1 MKKNLIGDKY
11 DWFCLTSHTMKRI
24 AYFILLLILAGTA
37 SAQTIIDLSKGGK
50 VRNKTTDD
58 YNLDEAVARRIKKDS
73 LAYNDRL
80 TLAFNA
86 LNADS
91 LSEAETLFK
100 EALKLRP
107 DAKGNHVVRA
117 NLGRIAYVR
126 NDYRKAEDYFS
137 EALKADPDMDD
148 VRFLRARSYHEM
160 KDYRRSLDDCKILI
174 DSKRGDVNTKQ
185 VRFLKSAA
193 EMQLRLYA
201 DATRD
206 LEAIVYEDPENTSAR
221 LLLALVDEYD
231 GRPQMALERL
241 DALIQGYP
249 ELPDART
256 ARAELLFR
264 MGYLD
269 RALLDYESAI
279 SANPSDGSLYVGRAR
294 IFITQKRMSAARKD
308 LDSAVAAGVSVSEL
322 QSLYRALTK

>member
-1 MKKNLIGDKY
+1 
-11 DWFCLTSHTMKRI
+11 MKRI
-24 AYFILLLILAGTA
+24 AYFILFLLLTGTA

-91 LSEAETLFK
+91 LSEAESLFK

-126 NDYRKAEDYFS
+126 NDYRKAETYFS

-148 VRFLRARSYHEM
+148 VRFLRAQCYHEM
-160 KDYRRSLDDCKILI
+160 KDYRRSLEDCKILLE
-174 DSKRGDVNTKQ
+174 SKRSDINTKQ

-193 EMQLRLYA
+193 EMRLRLYA
-201 DATRD
+201 DARND

-221 LLLALVDEYD
+221 LLLALVDEND
-231 GRPQMALERL
+231 GRQQMALERL
-241 DALIQGYP
+241 DALVQGYP
-249 ELPDART
+249 ELTDARM
-256 ARAELLFR
+256 ARAELLYR
-264 MGYLD
+264 MGFLD
-269 RALLDYESAI
+269 RALIDYDAAI
-279 SANPSDGSLYVGRAR
+279 SAQPNDGTLYVGRAK
-294 IFITQKRMSAARKD
+294 ILITLKRMTAARKD

-322 QSLYRALTK
+322 QSMYRALSK